1 MVAMVWVLTR
11 LSGTDE
17 VLAPAVMLSLRLT
30 RSLAASIEAKNRPWS
45 QRSSPWT
52 HGGWRLRKRTQFL
65 VVSETVERA
74 DAI

>member
-30 RSLAASIEAKNRPWS
+30 RSLAASIEAKN
-45 QRSSPWT
+45 
-52 HGGWRLRKRTQFL
+52 
-65 VVSETVERA
+65 
-74 DAI
+74 